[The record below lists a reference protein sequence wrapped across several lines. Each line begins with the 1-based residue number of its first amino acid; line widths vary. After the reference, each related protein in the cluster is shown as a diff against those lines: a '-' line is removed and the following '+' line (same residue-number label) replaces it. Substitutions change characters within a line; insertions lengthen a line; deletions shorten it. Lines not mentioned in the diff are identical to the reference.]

1 MWADHWLYW
10 LGAFVI
16 VIGLLV
22 IGSGIQTE
30 IERRKERR
38 K

>member
-1 MWADHWLYW
+1 MTFWLHWIA
-10 LGAFVI
+10 AFLI

-22 IGSGIQTE
+22 IGAGIQNE